1 MNERELLETIKEKVL
16 ELATTAAIQ
25 QVLIDKMVDKLIE
38 LMGEEAFKEWSAP
51 IMEEAA
57 QEALAE
63 VKRMDEEAKAEAI
76 RAMSEGVQFS

>member
-1 MNERELLETIKEKVL
+1 MNERELLEMVRAKVL
-16 ELATTAAIQ
+16 AVGRKLTMMEILADEMA
-25 QVLIDKMVDKLIE
+25 DKLIE
-38 LMGEEAFKEWSAP
+38 LMGEEAFEEWSAP

>member
-1 MNERELLETIKEKVL
+1 MSERELLEMVRDKALAVGR
-16 ELATTAAIQ
+16 ELTMMKILADEMA
-25 QVLIDKMVDKLIE
+25 DKLIE
-38 LMGEEAFKEWSAP
+38 LMGEEAFEEWSAP

-57 QEALAE
+57 REALSE